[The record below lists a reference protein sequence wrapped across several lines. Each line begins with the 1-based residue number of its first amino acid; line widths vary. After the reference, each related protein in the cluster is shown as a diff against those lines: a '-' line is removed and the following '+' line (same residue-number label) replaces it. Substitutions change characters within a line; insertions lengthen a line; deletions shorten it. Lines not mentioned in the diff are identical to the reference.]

1 MGEQYTTKSFKSGN
15 SVAIRVP
22 AALGVEPGQEWLID
36 KDENGALVIRP
47 KAVAKRRINLDKI
60 WGSIPGLELL
70 KPEDRVLEERSLVW
84 DDPEW
89 RAKNMPDA

>member
-22 AALGVEPGQEWLID
+22 AALGVEAGLEWLID
-36 KDENGALVIRP
+36 RDENGALFIRP
-47 KAVAKRRINLDKI
+47 KEAAKRRINLDKI
-60 WGSIPGLELL
+60 WGSVPGLELI
-70 KPEDRVLEERSLVW
+70 KPEDRVFEDRALLW

-89 RAKNMPDA
+89 RTKHMPDT